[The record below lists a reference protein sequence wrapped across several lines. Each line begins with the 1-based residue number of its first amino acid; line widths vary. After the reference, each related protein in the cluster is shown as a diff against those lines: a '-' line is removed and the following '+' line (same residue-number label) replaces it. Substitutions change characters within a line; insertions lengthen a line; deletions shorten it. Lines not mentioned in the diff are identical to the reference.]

1 MTKRFGLVG
10 LVAAGLALVAG
21 TAQAQSIV
29 EVKVP
34 FPFMVGKTEL
44 PAGQYLVER
53 AGDTGTAMLIQGER
67 GTSGSAFVMTMPSGG
82 HDPKGDMPVLTFKRG
97 EKMPQ
102 LSEIWQSNSQ
112 GYMVR

>member
-1 MTKRFGLVG
+1 V
-10 LVAAGLALVAG
+10 
-21 TAQAQSIV
+21 
-29 EVKVP
+29 
-34 FPFMVGKTEL
+34 
-44 PAGQYLVER
+44 
-53 AGDTGTAMLIQGER
+53 
-67 GTSGSAFVMTMPSGG
+67 G